1 MIRFYRW
8 AALSDHWAATFLRRI
23 RSALLKFSLPIPH
36 PFAKLM
42 LALYLGC
49 RTLFKFFLRVL
60 FCEPGFKAYCSS
72 YGKGLRTT
80 THLPWVQG
88 RGRIVVGENVR
99 IFGKISIAFAV
110 RYSEDPTL
118 EIGDRSSIG
127 HNSNFVIGKRIAIG
141 KDCLIAN
148 EVIIFDAPGHATSA
162 SLRREGAA
170 APTEAVKP
178 ITLCDNVWI
187 GQRGIIYPGVT
198 IGEGAV
204 VSAGSVV
211 MSDVAPHT
219 IVAGNPARRI
229 FYTDLPKSWS
239 STKPALM
246 ANGEPTSTVSSE
258 RDKS

>member
-1 MIRFYRW
+1 VIRFYRW
-8 AALSDHWAATFLRRI
+8 AALSDHWAPTVLRRI
-23 RSALLKFSLPIPH
+23 RSALLNFGLPIPH

-42 LALYLGC
+42 LAVYLGC
-49 RTLFKFFLRVL
+49 RTLFKFFVRVL

-88 RGRIVVGENVR
+88 KGRIVVGDDVR
-99 IFGKISIAFAV
+99 IHGRIAIAFAV
-110 RYSEDPTL
+110 RYSEAPTL

-127 HNSNFVIGKRIAIG
+127 HDSNFVIGKRVVIG

-148 EVIIFDAPGHATSA
+148 EVIIFDAPGHPTNA
-162 SLRREGAA
+162 SLRRERAA
-170 APTEAVKP
+170 APPEAVKP
-178 ITLCDNVWI
+178 VTLCDNVWI

-211 MSDVAPHT
+211 MSDVASHT

-229 FYTDLPKSWS
+229 SYADLSKSLTS
-239 STKPALM
+239 AKPAFTTTGES
-246 ANGEPTSTVSSE
+246 NGTVSPE
-258 RDKS
+258 REER

>member
-8 AALSDHWAATFLRRI
+8 AALSDHWAAAVLRRI
-23 RSALLKFSLPIPH
+23 RSALLNFSLPIPH
-36 PFAKLM
+36 YLAKLV
-42 LALYLGC
+42 LAIYLGC
-49 RTLFKFFLRVL
+49 RTLFKFFVRVF

-88 RGRIVVGENVR
+88 KGKILVGDSVR
-99 IFGKISIAFAV
+99 IYGRISIAFAV
-110 RYSEDPTL
+110 RYSETPTL

-127 HNSNFVIGKRIAIG
+127 HNSSFVIGKRIVIG

-148 EVIIFDAPGHATSA
+148 EVIIFDAPGHPTSA
-162 SLRREGAA
+162 PRRRECAA
-170 APTEAVKP
+170 APPEAVKP
-178 ITLCDNVWI
+178 VTLCDNVWI

-229 FYTDLPKSWS
+229 SYVDLSKTLPPA
-239 STKPALM
+239 KPAFTT
-246 ANGEPTSTVSSE
+246 NGESIGTVSTE
-258 RDKS
+258 RDER

>member
-8 AALSDHWAATFLRRI
+8 AAVSDHWAAALLRRI
-23 RSALLKFSLPIPH
+23 RSAFLEFSLPIPH
-36 PFAKLM
+36 LLGKFA
-42 LALYLGC
+42 LAVFLGC
-49 RTLFKFFLRVL
+49 RVLFKFFVRVF
-60 FCEPGFKAYCSS
+60 FCEPGFKAYCTS

-80 THLPWVQG
+80 THLPWVRG
-88 RGRIVVGENVR
+88 KGRIVVGENVR

-110 RYSEDPTL
+110 RYSEAPTL

-127 HNSNFVIGKRIAIG
+127 HNSYFAIGKRIAVG

-148 EVIIFDAPGHATSA
+148 EVIIFDAPGHPTSA
-162 SLRREGAA
+162 SLRGDGAA

-178 ITLCDNVWI
+178 VTLCDSVWI
-187 GQRGIIYPGVT
+187 GQRAIIYPGVT

-219 IVAGNPARRI
+219 VVAGNPARRI
-229 FYTDLPKSWS
+229 SYTDLPKSLA
-239 STKPALM
+239 STKPALTTK
-246 ANGEPTSTVSSE
+246 GGPTSTLSSE